1 MKMKYINYSM
11 KQIES
16 AGKIG
21 LNILRYLHDN
31 FLFFSSFISKII
43 IKHRNCLSL
52 PLTVLITDAKLV
64 IIPSNRRLH
73 LCRLRSSYV
82 NASLIRCIMD
92 GRL

>member
-16 AGKIG
+16 AGKIA
-21 LNILRYLHDN
+21 LNI
-31 FLFFSSFISKII
+31 FIICMIISFFFSSFISKII

-82 NASLIRCIMD
+82 NVSLIRCIMD